1 MVQTSIESQREK
13 SILKNGCSSTPQQ
26 PAQEGHMGKTPKARK
41 SANDRFK
48 GNWGSWFW
56 AAIAMA
62 AGLHGAM
69 FAFFPEMI
77 SADVSFT
84 VDELQTVDL
93 PPEVEIP
100 PPPAS
105 IARPATPV
113 VGSASISDDITIAE
127 TTFESNPVNNLPPP
141 PTTGTAGIEED
152 IAKAPTFTPFTVAPH
167 LKNSDEVSRALERN
181 YPPLLRDAGIGG
193 EVIVWFFIDEGGTVL
208 KTQVNTSS
216 GYPALDDAAEK
227 VGKLMQFTPAYNR
240 DKKVQVWVSIPI
252 KFNTK

>member
-1 MVQTSIESQREK
+1 M
-13 SILKNGCSSTPQQ
+13 SS
-26 PAQEGHMGKTPKARK
+26 ARK
-41 SANDRFK
+41 TANDRFK

-56 AAIAMA
+56 AAIAIA
-62 AGLHGAM
+62 AGLHSAV
-69 FAFFPEMI
+69 FALFPEMI

-100 PPPAS
+100 PPPQT

-113 VGSASISDDITIAE
+113 VGSAKISDDITIAE
-127 TTFESNPVNNLPPP
+127 TTFESNPVNTLPPP
-141 PTTGTAGIEED
+141 PTTGVAGVEED
-152 IAKAPTFTPFTVAPH
+152 IAKAPTFTPFTVAPR
-167 LKNSDEVSRALERN
+167 LKNNDEIARALERN

-193 EVIVWFFIDEGGTVL
+193 DVLVWFFIDEDGHVL
-208 KTQVNTSS
+208 KHQIAEES
-216 GYPALDDAAEK
+216 GYPALDDAAVK
-227 VGKLMQFTPAYNR
+227 VASLMQFTPAYNR